1 MRAQGS
7 GAIVNI
13 SSLAALTPNP
23 RGNLAFYAAS
33 KAAVATYTRYLATEL
48 GPNGIRVN
56 CIAPGVMQT
65 ARLVAQAAERGIGTQ
80 KEASRIPL
88 RRLGVPE
95 DCANVLR
102 SAARRVGNGGIRTCG
117 SRWPR

>member
-65 ARLVAQAAERGIGTQ
+65 ARLVAQAAERGIGTP
-80 KEASRIPL
+80 KEASRSE
-88 RRLGVPE
+88 G
-95 DCANVLR
+95 
-102 SAARRVGNGGIRTCG
+102 RRVGKGCVRTWRSRG
-117 SRWPR
+117 SPYQ